1 MKTKHFLLLLLL
13 MPLISMAQNPQIA
26 TSASFAQHKE
36 FQLSTHIL
44 DVSAGLPA
52 EGVIIRLE
60 KMNRKTQSWDFVSEK
75 KTSENGRVNDFLPSE
90 NDNEGIY
97 RFTFMVEDYFKN
109 KDEETFYPFVEV
121 AFKIT
126 GKNHYH
132 VPITLS
138 AFGYSTY
145 RGS

>member
-1 MKTKHFLLLLLL
+1 MKNLLLSTLF
-13 MPLISMAQNPQIA
+13 MFIAAFAIAQE
-26 TSASFAQHKE
+26 KE

-44 DVSAGLPA
+44 DISEGLPA
-52 EGVIIRLE
+52 EGVTIKLE
-60 KMNRKTQSWDFVSEK
+60 KMNTETQTWEFVSER
-75 KTSENGRVNDFLPSE
+75 KTSESGRVNDFLPSE
-90 NDNEGIY
+90 NNNEGVY
-97 RFTFMVEDYFKN
+97 RFTFMVQDYFQSKN
-109 KDEETFYPFVEV
+109 KETFYPFVEV

-126 GKNHYH
+126 GKSHYH

>member
-1 MKTKHFLLLLLL
+1 MKNLLLTALLVL
-13 MPLISMAQNPQIA
+13 A
-26 TSASFAQHKE
+26 TTVGFAQQKE
-36 FQLSTHIL
+36 YQLSTHIL
-44 DVSAGLPA
+44 DVSEGLPV
-52 EGVIIRLE
+52 EGVTIKLE
-60 KMNRKTQSWDFVSEK
+60 KMNLETRTWDFVSK
-75 KTSENGRVNDFLPSE
+75 KITSETGRVNDFLPLE

-97 RFTFMVEDYFKN
+97 RFTFMVEEYYQKKN
-109 KDEETFYPFVEV
+109 KETFYPFVEV

-126 GKNHYH
+126 GKSHYH

>member
-1 MKTKHFLLLLLL
+1 MKNLLLSALVIL
-13 MPLISMAQNPQIA
+13 A
-26 TSASFAQHKE
+26 TTLGFAQQKE
-36 FQLSTHIL
+36 YQLSTHIL
-44 DVSAGLPA
+44 DVSEGMPA
-52 EGVIIRLE
+52 EGVVIKLE
-60 KMNRKTQSWDFVSEK
+60 KMNPETQTWDFVSQK
-75 KTSENGRVNDFLPSE
+75 KTSESGRVNDFLPSE
-90 NDNEGIY
+90 KNNEGIY
-97 RFTFMVEDYFKN
+97 RFTFMVEDYYKMKN
-109 KDEETFYPFVEV
+109 KETFYPFVEV

>member
-1 MKTKHFLLLLLL
+1 MKNLLLSALLIL
-13 MPLISMAQNPQIA
+13 A
-26 TSASFAQHKE
+26 TTLGFSQQKE
-36 FQLSTHIL
+36 YQLSTHIL
-44 DVSAGLPA
+44 DVSEGLPA
-52 EGVIIRLE
+52 EGVIIKLE
-60 KMNRKTQSWDFVSEK
+60 KMNPDTKMWDFISEK
-75 KTSENGRVNDFLPSE
+75 KTSESGRVNDFLPSE

-97 RFTFMVEDYFKN
+97 RFTFMVEEYYKLKN
-109 KDEETFYPFVEV
+109 KETFYPFVEV